1 MSKMGPIR
9 IATRG
14 SALAL
19 AQARTVAARC
29 RELFP
34 ESTSELRIFKT
45 TGDKLQ
51 TASLSD
57 SGGTLPKG
65 LFTKEL
71 EVALLGG
78 DADIAVHSLKD
89 LPTGLPDGL
98 ILGAVLKRADARD
111 VLVMRDSSIK
121 GNIATRP
128 AWATDRLR
136 HGATVATSSPRRKAQ
151 ILSRRPD
158 LKVVEIRGNVGTRL
172 RKLANQIEMDG
183 TLLAA
188 AGLQRLG
195 FEIGSDSRLSGDEV
209 PDGLRAFQLEFD
221 EMLPCVGQAAIGIE
235 IRDGDDFA
243 AQICAELNDIE
254 THQCVAAERAFLK
267 GMGGGCQSPVAAIGT
282 LLGNHLELR
291 GVSYQGGA
299 VRYGLVRVGS
309 NQALEA
315 GLLLARELSAGAL
328 PL

>member
-1 MSKMGPIR
+1 MSKMGQIR

-19 AQARTVAARC
+19 AQARMVAARC

-34 ESTSELRIFKT
+34 KSTCELRVFKT

-51 TASLSD
+51 TAPLID
-57 SGGTLPKG
+57 SGATLPKG

-89 LPTGLPDGL
+89 LPTELPDEL
-98 ILGAVLKRADARD
+98 TLGAVLKRADARD

-121 GNIATRP
+121 RNLAKRAT
-128 AWATDRLR
+128 WATDRLR
-136 HGATVATSSPRRKAQ
+136 RGATVATSSPRRRVQ

-158 LKVVEIRGNVGTRL
+158 LQVVEIRGNVGTRL
-172 RKLANQIEMDG
+172 RKLADQSVLHG

-195 FEIGSDSRLSGDEV
+195 FHIGSDSRLSGEDV
-209 PDGLRAFQLEFD
+209 PDGLRAFELEFD

-235 IRDGDDFA
+235 IHDGDDFA
-243 AQICAELNDIE
+243 AQICAGLDDIE
-254 THQCVAAERAFLK
+254 THQCVAAERAFLR

-282 LLGNHLELR
+282 LKGGLLELR
-291 GVSYQGGA
+291 GVSYHGGTF
-299 VRYGLVRVGS
+299 RHGLVRVES
-309 NQALEA
+309 SQAMEA
-315 GLLLARELSAGAL
+315 GMLLARELL
-328 PL
+328 PTL

>member
-1 MSKMGPIR
+1 MKTLR

-19 AQARTVAARC
+19 AQARTVAALC

-34 ESTSELRIFKT
+34 ELKSALRVFKT

-51 TASLSD
+51 TAD
-57 SGGTLPKG
+57 PTQAGGTLPKG

-71 EVALLGG
+71 EVALLSG

-89 LPTGLPDGL
+89 LPTDLPDRL

-111 VLVMRDSSIK
+111 VLVMREESIQ
-121 GNIATRP
+121 GNPAVRP
-128 AWATDRLR
+128 ACVADRLR
-136 HGATVATSSPRRKAQ
+136 QGATVATSSPRRQAQ
-151 ILSRRPD
+151 MLSRRAD
-158 LKVVEIRGNVGTRL
+158 LKLVEIRGNVGTRL
-172 RKLANQIEMDG
+172 RKLADLTHLDG

-195 FEIGSDSRLSGDEV
+195 FVIGSDARLSGEDV
-209 PDGLRAFQLEFD
+209 PGGLKAFELEFE

-235 IRDGDDFA
+235 IRAGDAFA
-243 AQICAELNDIE
+243 SEICARLDDSD

-282 LLGNHLELR
+282 FQCGHLELR
-291 GVSYQGGA
+291 GVSYHGGSF
-299 VRYGLVRVGS
+299 RQGLVRVGT
-309 NQALEA
+309 NGAAEA
-315 GLLLARELSAGAL
+315 GTLLARELSSGFGG
-328 PL
+328 